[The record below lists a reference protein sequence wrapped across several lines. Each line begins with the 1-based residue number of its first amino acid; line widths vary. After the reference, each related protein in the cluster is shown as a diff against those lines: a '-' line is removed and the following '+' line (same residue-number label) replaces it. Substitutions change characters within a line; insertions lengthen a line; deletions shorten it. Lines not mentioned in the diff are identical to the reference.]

1 MLFQIIQDR
10 EQVSIMM
17 DNAIISFGKFNKQ
30 KIKINRKMRKISFY
44 ALLAGLVFAAASCSN
59 LKPLSQSNFNATP
72 SPLETVGNSVPVT
85 VNGTF
90 PEKWF
95 NKNATV
101 KITPVLKYAGTKESY
116 GSAQAYQGE
125 NVSGNAIEI
134 PYNRGGNF
142 NMSFTFPYQPDM
154 LTSELFM
161 RFDAKIKNKSVK
173 LPEVKVADGIV
184 ATSALA
190 SAQTTAPSV
199 ADDGFQRIIK
209 QTQDA
214 NIHFVIQQANIRSS
228 ETNTQDMR
236 SWQQRVQDA
245 FNDPRQNVDIEI
257 SAYASPDGGL
267 TLNERLAAQR
277 EKNTT
282 QYLEGEL
289 KRRKIDT
296 DVNARYTAQDWEGFR
311 QLLEASDLQDKEL
324 VLRVLSMYP
333 DPETREREIKNI
345 SFVYSDLA
353 STILPQLR
361 RSRITAN
368 IEIIGKSDEEIMEFW
383 RANPKKLS
391 VEELLY
397 ASTLTDNDAD
407 KEKIYQY
414 VTVNFPQDYRGWN
427 NMATAY
433 YQRGEYNNAKQAL
446 DRAALVSPNAA
457 EVNVNKALFAMMDG
471 NTQSAKELL
480 GRSSGANNL
489 EAAMGLLYLME
500 GDYNQAVDA
509 FGDTK
514 SNNAALA
521 QILTK
526 NYNAADIT
534 LKAIKNPD
542 ALTYYLMAV
551 IGSRTNNFNDVMTN
565 LRSAITMDKT
575 LVSRALND
583 LEFTKYRTNQD
594 FMTLLR

>member
-1 MLFQIIQDR
+1 
-10 EQVSIMM
+10 
-17 DNAIISFGKFNKQ
+17 
-30 KIKINRKMRKISFY
+30 MRKNSFY
-44 ALLAGLVFAAASCSN
+44 ALLVGLAVVATSCSN

-72 SPLETVGNSVPVT
+72 SPLETVGNNVPVT

-95 NKNATV
+95 NKKATV

-116 GSAQAYQGE
+116 GSTQTYQGE
-125 NVSGNAIEI
+125 KVSGNGIEI

-142 NMSFTFPYQPDM
+142 NMSFNFPYQPDM

-161 RFDAKIKNKSVK
+161 RFDAKIKNKTVK
-173 LPEVKVADGIV
+173 LPEVKVADGII

-190 SAQTTAPSV
+190 SAQNTAPSV
-199 ADDGFQRIIK
+199 APDGFQRIIK
-209 QTQDA
+209 QTQEA
-214 NIHFVIQQANIRSS
+214 NIHFIIQQANIRSS
-228 ETNTQDMR
+228 ETNKQDMR
-236 SWQQRVQDA
+236 TWQQRVQDA
-245 FNDPRQNVDIEI
+245 FNDPRQNVDVEI
-257 SAYASPDGGL
+257 SAYASPDGGVS
-267 TLNERLAAQR
+267 LNERLAAQR

-282 QYLEGEL
+282 QYLESEL
-289 KRRKIDT
+289 KKRNVNV

-368 IEIIGKSDEEIMEFW
+368 IEIIGKSDEEIMDFW
-383 RANPKKLS
+383 RTNPKKLS

-407 KEKIYQY
+407 REKIYQY

-433 YQRGEYNNAKQAL
+433 YQRGEYNNARQAL
-446 DRAALVSPNAA
+446 DRAALVSPNAP

-471 NTQSAKELL
+471 NTSLAKELL
-480 GRSSGANNL
+480 GKSSGANNL
-489 EAAMGLLYLME
+489 DAAMGLLYLME

-526 NYNAADIT
+526 NYNAADFT
-534 LKAIKNPD
+534 LIAIKTPD
-542 ALTYYLMAV
+542 ALTYYLMAIV
-551 IGSRTNNFNDVMTN
+551 GARTNNFSDVMSN
-565 LRSAITMDKT
+565 LRSAITMDKAMA
-575 LVSRALND
+575 VRALND
-583 LEFTKYRTNQD
+583 LEFAKYRTNQD
-594 FMTLLR
+594 FMTLLK

>member
-1 MLFQIIQDR
+1 
-10 EQVSIMM
+10 
-17 DNAIISFGKFNKQ
+17 
-30 KIKINRKMRKISFY
+30 MRKISFY
-44 ALLAGLVFAAASCSN
+44 ALLAGLVFAAASCGN

-116 GSAQAYQGE
+116 GSAQTYQGE
-125 NVSGNAIEI
+125 SVSGNAIEI

-142 NMSFTFPYQPDM
+142 NMSFRFPYQPDM

-173 LPEVKVADGIV
+173 LPEVKVADGTL

-190 SAQTTAPSV
+190 SARTTAPSV

-245 FNDPRQNVDIEI
+245 FNDPRQNVDIEV
-257 SAYASPDGGL
+257 SAYASPDGGV

-289 KRRKIDT
+289 KKRKIDA

-368 IEIIGKSDEEIMEFW
+368 IEIIGKSDEEIMELW
-383 RANPKKLS
+383 RTDPKKLS

-407 KEKIYQY
+407 KEKIYQH

-471 NTQSAKELL
+471 DTQSAKELL
-480 GRSSGANNL
+480 GSSSGANNL

-521 QILTK
+521 QILTG

-551 IGSRTNNFNDVMTN
+551 VGSRTNNFNDVMTN
-565 LRSAITMDKT
+565 LRSAITMDKKM
-575 LVSRALND
+575 SARALND
-583 LEFTKYRTNQD
+583 LEFAKYRTNPD

>member
-1 MLFQIIQDR
+1 
-10 EQVSIMM
+10 
-17 DNAIISFGKFNKQ
+17 
-30 KIKINRKMRKISFY
+30 MRKNSFY
-44 ALLAGLVFAAASCSN
+44 ALLVGLAVVATSCSN

-72 SPLETVGNSVPVT
+72 SPLETVGNNVPVT

-95 NKNATV
+95 NKKATV

-116 GSAQAYQGE
+116 GSTQTYQGE
-125 NVSGNAIEI
+125 KVSGNGIEI

-142 NMSFTFPYQPDM
+142 NMSFNFPYQPDM

-161 RFDAKIKNKSVK
+161 RFDAKIKNKTVK
-173 LPEVKVADGIV
+173 LPEVKVADGII

-190 SAQTTAPSV
+190 SAQNTAPSV
-199 ADDGFQRIIK
+199 APDGFQRIIK
-209 QTQDA
+209 QTQEA
-214 NIHFVIQQANIRSS
+214 NIHFIIQQANIRSS
-228 ETNTQDMR
+228 ETNKQDMR
-236 SWQQRVQDA
+236 TWQQRVQDA
-245 FNDPRQNVDIEI
+245 FNDPRQNVDVEI
-257 SAYASPDGGL
+257 SAYASPDGGVS
-267 TLNERLAAQR
+267 LNERLAAQR

-282 QYLEGEL
+282 QYLESEL
-289 KRRKIDT
+289 KKRNVNV

-345 SFVYSDLA
+345 SSVYSDLA

-368 IEIIGKSDEEIMEFW
+368 IEIIGKSDEEIMDFW
-383 RANPKKLS
+383 RTNPKKLS

-407 KEKIYQY
+407 REKIYQY

-433 YQRGEYNNAKQAL
+433 YQRGEYNNARQAL
-446 DRAALVSPNAA
+446 DRAALVSPNAP

-471 NTQSAKELL
+471 NTSLAKELL
-480 GRSSGANNL
+480 GKSSGANNL
-489 EAAMGLLYLME
+489 DAAMGLLYLME

-526 NYNAADIT
+526 NYNAADFT
-534 LKAIKNPD
+534 LKAIKTPD
-542 ALTYYLMAV
+542 ALTYYLMAIV
-551 IGSRTNNFNDVMTN
+551 GARTNNFSDVMSN
-565 LRSAITMDKT
+565 LRSAITMDKAMA
-575 LVSRALND
+575 VRALND
-583 LEFTKYRTNQD
+583 LEFAKYKSNVD
-594 FMTLLR
+594 FINLLK

>member
-1 MLFQIIQDR
+1 
-10 EQVSIMM
+10 
-17 DNAIISFGKFNKQ
+17 
-30 KIKINRKMRKISFY
+30 MRKISFY

-116 GSAQAYQGE
+116 GSAQTYQGE

-142 NMSFTFPYQPDM
+142 NMSFSFPYQTDM

-190 SAQTTAPSV
+190 SAPTTAPSV

-277 EKNTT
+277 ERNTT

-575 LVSRALND
+575 MAARALND
-583 LEFTKYRTNQD
+583 LEFAKYRTNQD
-594 FMTLLR
+594 FMTLLK

>member
-1 MLFQIIQDR
+1 
-10 EQVSIMM
+10 
-17 DNAIISFGKFNKQ
+17 
-30 KIKINRKMRKISFY
+30 MRKISFY

-101 KITPVLKYAGTKESY
+101 KITPVLKYAATKESY
-116 GSAQAYQGE
+116 GSAQTYQGE
-125 NVSGNAIEI
+125 GVSGNAIEI

-142 NMSFTFPYQPDM
+142 NMSFSFPYQPDM

-245 FNDPRQNVDIEI
+245 FNDPRQNVDIEV

-289 KRRKIDT
+289 KRRKVDT

-383 RANPKKLS
+383 RIDPKKLS

-471 NTQSAKELL
+471 NTQPAKELL
-480 GRSSGANNL
+480 GKSSGANNL
-489 EAAMGLLYLME
+489 DAAMGLLYLME
-500 GDYNQAVDA
+500 GDYNQAIDA

-521 QILTK
+521 QILTR

-542 ALTYYLMAV
+542 ALTYYLMAIV
-551 IGSRTNNFNDVMTN
+551 GSRTNNFNDVMTN

-575 LVSRALND
+575 MSARALND
-583 LEFTKYRTNQD
+583 LEFAKYRTNLD

>member
-1 MLFQIIQDR
+1 
-10 EQVSIMM
+10 
-17 DNAIISFGKFNKQ
+17 
-30 KIKINRKMRKISFY
+30 MRKNSFY
-44 ALLAGLVFAAASCSN
+44 ALLVGLAVVATSCSN

-72 SPLETVGNSVPVT
+72 SPLETVGNNVPVT

-95 NKNATV
+95 NKKATV

-116 GSAQAYQGE
+116 GSTQTYQGE
-125 NVSGNAIEI
+125 KVSGNGIEI

-142 NMSFTFPYQPDM
+142 NMSFNFPYQPDM

-161 RFDAKIKNKSVK
+161 RFDAKIKNKTVK
-173 LPEVKVADGIV
+173 LPEVKVADGII
-184 ATSALA
+184 ATSTLA
-190 SAQTTAPSV
+190 SAQNTAPSV
-199 ADDGFQRIIK
+199 APDGFQRIIK
-209 QTQDA
+209 QTQEA
-214 NIHFVIQQANIRSS
+214 NIHFIIQQANIRSS
-228 ETNTQDMR
+228 ETNKQDMR
-236 SWQQRVQDA
+236 TWQQRVQDA
-245 FNDPRQNVDIEI
+245 FNDPRQNVDVEI
-257 SAYASPDGGL
+257 SAYASPDGGVS
-267 TLNERLAAQR
+267 LNERLAAQR

-282 QYLEGEL
+282 QYLESEL
-289 KRRKIDT
+289 KKRNVNV

-345 SFVYSDLA
+345 SSVYSDLA

-368 IEIIGKSDEEIMEFW
+368 IEIIGKSDEEIMDFW
-383 RANPKKLS
+383 RTNPKKLS

-407 KEKIYQY
+407 REKIYQY

-433 YQRGEYNNAKQAL
+433 YQRGEYNNARQAL
-446 DRAALVSPNAA
+446 DRAALVSPNAP

-471 NTQSAKELL
+471 NTSLAKELL
-480 GRSSGANNL
+480 GKSSGANNL
-489 EAAMGLLYLME
+489 DAAMGLLYLME

-526 NYNAADIT
+526 NYNAADFT
-534 LKAIKNPD
+534 LKAIKTPD
-542 ALTYYLMAV
+542 ALTYYLMAIV
-551 IGSRTNNFNDVMTN
+551 GARTNNFSDVMSN
-565 LRSAITMDKT
+565 LHSAITMDKAMA
-575 LVSRALND
+575 VRALND
-583 LEFTKYRTNQD
+583 LEFAKYKSNVD
-594 FMTLLR
+594 FINLLK

>member
-1 MLFQIIQDR
+1 
-10 EQVSIMM
+10 
-17 DNAIISFGKFNKQ
+17 
-30 KIKINRKMRKISFY
+30 MRKISFY

-116 GSAQAYQGE
+116 GSAQTYQGE

-142 NMSFTFPYQPDM
+142 NMSFNFPYQPDM

-277 EKNTT
+277 ERNTT

-534 LKAIKNPD
+534 LKTIKNPD

-551 IGSRTNNFNDVMTN
+551 VGSRTNNFNDVMTN

-575 LVSRALND
+575 MAARALND
-583 LEFTKYRTNQD
+583 LEFAKYRTNQD
-594 FMTLLR
+594 FMTLLK

>member
-1 MLFQIIQDR
+1 
-10 EQVSIMM
+10 
-17 DNAIISFGKFNKQ
+17 
-30 KIKINRKMRKISFY
+30 MRKISFY

-116 GSAQAYQGE
+116 GSAQTYQGE

-142 NMSFTFPYQPDM
+142 NMSFSFPYQTDM

-190 SAQTTAPSV
+190 SAPTTAPSV

-277 EKNTT
+277 ERNTT

-542 ALTYYLMAV
+542 TLTYYLMAV
-551 IGSRTNNFNDVMTN
+551 VGSRTNNFNDVMTN
-565 LRSAITMDKT
+565 LRSAITMDRT
-575 LVSRALND
+575 MAARALND
-583 LEFTKYRTNQD
+583 LEFAKYRTNQD

>member
-1 MLFQIIQDR
+1 
-10 EQVSIMM
+10 
-17 DNAIISFGKFNKQ
+17 
-30 KIKINRKMRKISFY
+30 MRKISFY
-44 ALLAGLVFAAASCSN
+44 ALLAGLVFAAASCGN

-116 GSAQAYQGE
+116 GSAQTYQGE
-125 NVSGNAIEI
+125 SVSGNAIEI

-142 NMSFTFPYQPDM
+142 NMSFRFPYQPDM

-173 LPEVKVADGIV
+173 LPEVKVADGTL

-190 SAQTTAPSV
+190 SARTTAPSV

-245 FNDPRQNVDIEI
+245 FNDPRQNVDIEV
-257 SAYASPDGGL
+257 SAYASPDGGV

-289 KRRKIDT
+289 KKRKIDA

-368 IEIIGKSDEEIMEFW
+368 IEIIGKSDEEIMELW
-383 RANPKKLS
+383 RTDPKKLS

-397 ASTLTDNDAD
+397 ASTLTDNDPD
-407 KEKIYQY
+407 KEKIYQH

-471 NTQSAKELL
+471 DTQSAKELL
-480 GRSSGANNL
+480 GSSSGANNL

-521 QILTK
+521 QILTG

-551 IGSRTNNFNDVMTN
+551 VGSRTNNFNDVMTN
-565 LRSAITMDKT
+565 LRSAITMDKKM
-575 LVSRALND
+575 SARALND
-583 LEFTKYRTNQD
+583 LEFAKYRTNPD

>member
-1 MLFQIIQDR
+1 MKKKLFY
-10 EQVSIMM
+10 
-17 DNAIISFGKFNKQ
+17 AIIAVV
-30 KIKINRKMRKISFY
+30 
-44 ALLAGLVFAAASCSN
+44 ALFVTACSS

-72 SPLETVGNSVPVT
+72 SPLETVGNSVPVI

-101 KITPVLKYAGTKESY
+101 RITPVLKYAGSKESY
-116 GSAQAYQGE
+116 GSAQTYQGE

-134 PYNRGGNF
+134 PYTRGGNF
-142 NMSFTFPYQPDM
+142 NMNFNFPYQSDM
-154 LTSELFM
+154 LTSELLL

-173 LPEVKVADGIV
+173 LPEVKVADGIIT
-184 ATSALA
+184 TSALA

-214 NIHFVIQQANIRSS
+214 NIHFVIQQANIRST
-228 ETNTQDMR
+228 ETGSRNMR

-245 FNDPRQNVDIEI
+245 FNDPRQNVDIEV

-267 TLNERLAAQR
+267 SLNEKLAAER
-277 EKNTT
+277 EKSTT
-282 QYLEGEL
+282 QYLKSEL
-289 KRRKIDT
+289 EKRKIDA

-311 QLLEASDLQDKEL
+311 QLLEASNLQDKEL

-333 DPETREREIKNI
+333 DAETREREIKNI
-345 SFVYSDLA
+345 SFVYNDLA

-383 RANPKKLS
+383 RTDPKKLS
-391 VEELLY
+391 IEELLY
-397 ASTLTDNDAD
+397 ASTLTDNETD

-427 NMATAY
+427 NMTTTY

-446 DRAALVSPNAA
+446 DRAALVSPNAP
-457 EVNVNKALFAMMDG
+457 EVNVNKALFSMMNG
-471 NTQSAKELL
+471 NTQTAKELL
-480 GRSSGANNL
+480 GRASSANNL
-489 EAAMGLLYLME
+489 NAAMGLLYLME

-521 QILTK
+521 QIMTR
-526 NYNAADIT
+526 NYNAADLT
-534 LKAIKNPD
+534 LKAIQNPD
-542 ALTYYLMAV
+542 ALTYYLMAIV
-551 IGSRTNNFNDVMTN
+551 GSRTNNFNSVMTN
-565 LRSAITMDKT
+565 LRSAITMNKAMGT
-575 LVSRALND
+575 RALND
-583 LEFTKYRTNQD
+583 LEFAKYRTNQD
-594 FMTLLR
+594 FMALLR

>member
-1 MLFQIIQDR
+1 
-10 EQVSIMM
+10 
-17 DNAIISFGKFNKQ
+17 
-30 KIKINRKMRKISFY
+30 MRKKTFY
-44 ALLAGLVFAAASCSN
+44 ALLAAFTVLAASCSN

-72 SPLETVGNSVPVT
+72 SPLETVGNEVPVT

-101 KITPVLKYAGTKESY
+101 RITPVLRYAGSKESY
-116 GSAQAYQGE
+116 GSAQTYQGE

-134 PYNRGGNF
+134 PYARGGNF
-142 NMSFTFPYQPDM
+142 NMSFKFPYQPEM

-161 RFDAKIKNKSVK
+161 RFDAKIKNKNIQ
-173 LPEVKVADGIV
+173 LPEIKVADGII

-190 SAQTTAPSV
+190 SAQTSAPSV

-214 NIHFVIQQANIRSS
+214 NIHFVIQQANVRTS
-228 ETNTQDMR
+228 ETNSQDMR
-236 SWQQRVQDA
+236 TWQQRVQDA
-245 FNDPRQNVDIEI
+245 FKDPRQNLDIEV

-267 TLNERLAAQR
+267 SLNERLAAQR

-282 QYLEGEL
+282 QYLQGEL
-289 KRRKIDT
+289 KRRNIST

-353 STILPQLR
+353 ETILPQLR

-383 RANPKKLS
+383 RNDPKKLS

-397 ASTLTDNDAD
+397 GSTLTDNEAD

-427 NMATAY
+427 NMAATY
-433 YQRGEYNNAKQAL
+433 YQRGEYGNARQAL
-446 DRAALVSPNAA
+446 DRAALVSPNAP
-457 EVNVNKALFAMMDG
+457 EVNVNKALFSMMDG
-471 NTQSAKELL
+471 NTQPAKELL
-480 GRSSGANNL
+480 GRASGANNL
-489 EAAMGLLYLME
+489 ESTMGLLYIME

-509 FGDTK
+509 FGSNP

-526 NYNAADIT
+526 NYHAAENT
-534 LKAIKNPD
+534 LQSIRNPD
-542 ALTYYLMAV
+542 ALTYYLMAI
-551 IGSRTNNFNDVMTN
+551 IGARTNNFNSVMTQ
-565 LRSAITMDKT
+565 LRSAITMDKS
-575 LVSRALND
+575 LANRAMND
-583 LEFTKYRTNQD
+583 LEFAKYRNNPD
-594 FMTLLR
+594 FVTLLK

>member
-1 MLFQIIQDR
+1 
-10 EQVSIMM
+10 
-17 DNAIISFGKFNKQ
+17 
-30 KIKINRKMRKISFY
+30 MRKISFY
-44 ALLAGLVFAAASCSN
+44 ALLAGLVFTAVSCSN

-116 GSAQAYQGE
+116 GSAQTYQGE

-142 NMSFTFPYQPDM
+142 NMSFSFPYQTDM

-551 IGSRTNNFNDVMTN
+551 VGSRTNNFNDVMTN

-575 LVSRALND
+575 MATRALND
-583 LEFTKYRTNQD
+583 LEFAKYRTNQD

>member
-1 MLFQIIQDR
+1 
-10 EQVSIMM
+10 
-17 DNAIISFGKFNKQ
+17 
-30 KIKINRKMRKISFY
+30 MRKNSFY
-44 ALLAGLVFAAASCSN
+44 ALLVGLAVVATSCSN

-72 SPLETVGNSVPVT
+72 SPLETVGNNVPVT

-95 NKNATV
+95 NKKATV

-116 GSAQAYQGE
+116 GSTQTYQGE
-125 NVSGNAIEI
+125 KVSGNGIEI

-142 NMSFTFPYQPDM
+142 NMSFNFPYQPDM

-161 RFDAKIKNKSVK
+161 RFDAKIKNKTVK
-173 LPEVKVADGIV
+173 LPEVKVADGII
-184 ATSALA
+184 ATSTLA
-190 SAQTTAPSV
+190 SAQNTAPSV
-199 ADDGFQRIIK
+199 APDGFQRIIK
-209 QTQDA
+209 QTQEA
-214 NIHFVIQQANIRSS
+214 NIHFIIQQANIRSS
-228 ETNTQDMR
+228 ETNKQDMR
-236 SWQQRVQDA
+236 TWQQRVQDA
-245 FNDPRQNVDIEI
+245 FNDPRQNVDVEI
-257 SAYASPDGGL
+257 SAYASPDGGVS
-267 TLNERLAAQR
+267 LNERLAAQR

-282 QYLEGEL
+282 QYLESEL
-289 KRRKIDT
+289 KKRNVNV

-345 SFVYSDLA
+345 SSVYSDLA

-368 IEIIGKSDEEIMEFW
+368 IEIIGKSDEEIMDFW
-383 RANPKKLS
+383 RTNPKELS

-407 KEKIYQY
+407 REKIYQY

-433 YQRGEYNNAKQAL
+433 YQRGEYNNARQAL
-446 DRAALVSPNAA
+446 DRAALVSPNAP

-471 NTQSAKELL
+471 NTSLAKELL
-480 GRSSGANNL
+480 GKSSGANNL
-489 EAAMGLLYLME
+489 DAAMGLLYLME

-526 NYNAADIT
+526 NYNAADFT
-534 LKAIKNPD
+534 LKAIKTPD
-542 ALTYYLMAV
+542 ALTYYLMAIV
-551 IGSRTNNFNDVMTN
+551 GARTNNFSDVMSN
-565 LRSAITMDKT
+565 LRSAITMDKAMA
-575 LVSRALND
+575 VRALND
-583 LEFTKYRTNQD
+583 LEFAKYKSNVD
-594 FMTLLR
+594 FINLLK

>member
-1 MLFQIIQDR
+1 
-10 EQVSIMM
+10 
-17 DNAIISFGKFNKQ
+17 
-30 KIKINRKMRKISFY
+30 MRKNSFY
-44 ALLAGLVFAAASCSN
+44 ALLVGLAVVATSCSN

-72 SPLETVGNSVPVT
+72 SPLETVGNNVPVT

-95 NKNATV
+95 NKKATV

-116 GSAQAYQGE
+116 GSTQTYQGE
-125 NVSGNAIEI
+125 KVSGNGIEI

-142 NMSFTFPYQPDM
+142 NMSFNFPYQPDM

-161 RFDAKIKNKSVK
+161 RFDAKIKNKTVK
-173 LPEVKVADGIV
+173 LPEVKVADGII

-190 SAQTTAPSV
+190 SAQNTAPSV
-199 ADDGFQRIIK
+199 APDGFQRIIK
-209 QTQDA
+209 QTQEA
-214 NIHFVIQQANIRSS
+214 NIHFIIQQANIRSS
-228 ETNTQDMR
+228 ETNKQDMR
-236 SWQQRVQDA
+236 TWQQRVQDA
-245 FNDPRQNVDIEI
+245 FNDPRQNVDVEI
-257 SAYASPDGGL
+257 SAYASPDGGVS
-267 TLNERLAAQR
+267 LNERLAAQR

-282 QYLEGEL
+282 QYLESEL
-289 KRRKIDT
+289 KKRNVNV

-368 IEIIGKSDEEIMEFW
+368 IEIIGKSDEEIMDFW
-383 RANPKKLS
+383 RTNPKKLS

-407 KEKIYQY
+407 REKIYQY

-433 YQRGEYNNAKQAL
+433 YQRGEYNNARQAL
-446 DRAALVSPNAA
+446 DRAALVSPNAP

-471 NTQSAKELL
+471 NTSLAKELL
-480 GRSSGANNL
+480 GKSSGANNL
-489 EAAMGLLYLME
+489 DAAMGLLYLME

-526 NYNAADIT
+526 NYNAADFT
-534 LKAIKNPD
+534 LKAIKTPD
-542 ALTYYLMAV
+542 ALTYYLMAIV
-551 IGSRTNNFNDVMTN
+551 GARTNNFSDVMSN
-565 LRSAITMDKT
+565 LRSAITMDKAMA
-575 LVSRALND
+575 VRALND
-583 LEFTKYRTNQD
+583 LEFAKYKSNVD
-594 FMTLLR
+594 FINLLK

>member
-1 MLFQIIQDR
+1 
-10 EQVSIMM
+10 
-17 DNAIISFGKFNKQ
+17 
-30 KIKINRKMRKISFY
+30 
-44 ALLAGLVFAAASCSN
+44 
-59 LKPLSQSNFNATP
+59 
-72 SPLETVGNSVPVT
+72 
-85 VNGTF
+85 
-90 PEKWF
+90 
-95 NKNATV
+95 
-101 KITPVLKYAGTKESY
+101 
-116 GSAQAYQGE
+116 
-125 NVSGNAIEI
+125 
-134 PYNRGGNF
+134 
-142 NMSFTFPYQPDM
+142 MSFTFPYQPDM

-457 EVNVNKALFAMMDG
+457 EVNANW
-471 NTQSAKELL
+471 SA
-480 GRSSGANNL
+480 
-489 EAAMGLLYLME
+489 
-500 GDYNQAVDA
+500 
-509 FGDTK
+509 F
-514 SNNAALA
+514 
-521 QILTK
+521 
-526 NYNAADIT
+526 IT
-534 LKAIKNPD
+534 
-542 ALTYYLMAV
+542 
-551 IGSRTNNFNDVMTN
+551 S
-565 LRSAITMDKT
+565 
-575 LVSRALND
+575 
-583 LEFTKYRTNQD
+583 
-594 FMTLLR
+594 

>member
-1 MLFQIIQDR
+1 
-10 EQVSIMM
+10 
-17 DNAIISFGKFNKQ
+17 
-30 KIKINRKMRKISFY
+30 MRKNSFY
-44 ALLAGLVFAAASCSN
+44 ALLVGLAVVATSCSN

-72 SPLETVGNSVPVT
+72 SPLETVGNNVPVT

-95 NKNATV
+95 NKKATV

-116 GSAQAYQGE
+116 GSTQTYQGE
-125 NVSGNAIEI
+125 KVSGNGIEI

-142 NMSFTFPYQPDM
+142 NMSFNFPYQPDM

-161 RFDAKIKNKSVK
+161 RFDAKIKNKTVK
-173 LPEVKVADGIV
+173 LPEVKVADGII
-184 ATSALA
+184 ATSTLA
-190 SAQTTAPSV
+190 SAQNTAPSV
-199 ADDGFQRIIK
+199 APDGFQRIIK
-209 QTQDA
+209 QTQEA
-214 NIHFVIQQANIRSS
+214 NIHFIIQQANIRSS
-228 ETNTQDMR
+228 ETNKQDMR
-236 SWQQRVQDA
+236 TWQQRVQDA
-245 FNDPRQNVDIEI
+245 FNDPRQNVDVEI
-257 SAYASPDGGL
+257 SAYASPDGGVS
-267 TLNERLAAQR
+267 LNERLAAQR

-282 QYLEGEL
+282 QYLESEL
-289 KRRKIDT
+289 KKRNVNV

-345 SFVYSDLA
+345 SSVYSDLA

-368 IEIIGKSDEEIMEFW
+368 IEIIGKSDEEIMDFW
-383 RANPKKLS
+383 RTNPKKLS

-407 KEKIYQY
+407 REKIYQY

-433 YQRGEYNNAKQAL
+433 YQRGEYNNARQAL
-446 DRAALVSPNAA
+446 DRAALVSPNAP

-471 NTQSAKELL
+471 NTSLAKELL
-480 GRSSGANNL
+480 GKSSGANNL
-489 EAAMGLLYLME
+489 DAAMGLLYLME

-526 NYNAADIT
+526 NYNAADFT
-534 LKAIKNPD
+534 LKAIKTPD
-542 ALTYYLMAV
+542 ALTYYLMAIV
-551 IGSRTNNFNDVMTN
+551 GARTNNFSDVMSN
-565 LRSAITMDKT
+565 LRSAITMDKAMA
-575 LVSRALND
+575 VRALND
-583 LEFTKYRTNQD
+583 LEFAKYKSNVD
-594 FMTLLR
+594 FINLLK

>member
-1 MLFQIIQDR
+1 
-10 EQVSIMM
+10 
-17 DNAIISFGKFNKQ
+17 
-30 KIKINRKMRKISFY
+30 MRKNSFY
-44 ALLAGLVFAAASCSN
+44 ALLVGLAVVATSCSN

-72 SPLETVGNSVPVT
+72 SPLETVGNNVPVT

-95 NKNATV
+95 NKKATV

-116 GSAQAYQGE
+116 GSTQTYQGE
-125 NVSGNAIEI
+125 KVSGNGIEI

-142 NMSFTFPYQPDM
+142 NMSFNFPYQPDM

-161 RFDAKIKNKSVK
+161 RFDAKIKNKTVK
-173 LPEVKVADGIV
+173 LPEVKVADGII

-190 SAQTTAPSV
+190 SAQNTAPSV
-199 ADDGFQRIIK
+199 APDGFQRIIK
-209 QTQDA
+209 QTQEA
-214 NIHFVIQQANIRSS
+214 NIHFIIQQANIRSS
-228 ETNTQDMR
+228 ETNKQDMR
-236 SWQQRVQDA
+236 TWQQRVQDA
-245 FNDPRQNVDIEI
+245 FNDPRQNVDVEI
-257 SAYASPDGGL
+257 SAYASPDGGVS
-267 TLNERLAAQR
+267 LNERLAAQR

-282 QYLEGEL
+282 QYLESEL
-289 KRRKIDT
+289 KKRNVNV

-368 IEIIGKSDEEIMEFW
+368 IEIIGKSDEEIMDFW
-383 RANPKKLS
+383 RTNPKKLS

-407 KEKIYQY
+407 REKIYQY

-433 YQRGEYNNAKQAL
+433 YQRGEYNNARQAL
-446 DRAALVSPNAA
+446 DRAALVSPNAP

-471 NTQSAKELL
+471 NTSLAKELL
-480 GRSSGANNL
+480 GKSSGANNL
-489 EAAMGLLYLME
+489 DAAMGLLYLME

-526 NYNAADIT
+526 NYNAADFT
-534 LKAIKNPD
+534 LKAIKTPD
-542 ALTYYLMAV
+542 ALTYYLMAIV
-551 IGSRTNNFNDVMTN
+551 GARTNNFSDVMSN

-575 LVSRALND
+575 MAVRALND
-583 LEFTKYRTNQD
+583 LEFAKYKSNVD
-594 FMTLLR
+594 FINLLK

>member
-1 MLFQIIQDR
+1 
-10 EQVSIMM
+10 
-17 DNAIISFGKFNKQ
+17 
-30 KIKINRKMRKISFY
+30 MRKISFY
-44 ALLAGLVFAAASCSN
+44 ALLAGLVFAAVSCSN

-116 GSAQAYQGE
+116 GSAQTYQGE

-142 NMSFTFPYQPDM
+142 NMSFSFPYQTDM

-277 EKNTT
+277 ERNTT

-551 IGSRTNNFNDVMTN
+551 VGSRTNNFNDVMTN

-575 LVSRALND
+575 MATRALND
-583 LEFTKYRTNQD
+583 LEFAKYRTNQD